1 MLFGKN
7 LTVRVILEY
16 VVQKSCFAAPEEAG
30 QDRHGHPLLL
40 HGRLFFEGNVRSVG
54 GDRAGVGCG
63 GVMGGGRV
71 WPTFR
76 VTLNFDGNLE

>member
-1 MLFGKN
+1 MQGGEERRGKSSSEGAVSCLLFGKN

-40 HGRLFFEGNVRSVG
+40 HGRLFFV
-54 GDRAGVGCG
+54 
-63 GVMGGGRV
+63 
-71 WPTFR
+71 
-76 VTLNFDGNLE
+76 